1 MEGVNTMLAIAV
13 KLVAK
18 KKKKDHLP
26 LKDVVVPDED
36 QD

>member
-26 LKDVVVPDED
+26 LKDVPDED